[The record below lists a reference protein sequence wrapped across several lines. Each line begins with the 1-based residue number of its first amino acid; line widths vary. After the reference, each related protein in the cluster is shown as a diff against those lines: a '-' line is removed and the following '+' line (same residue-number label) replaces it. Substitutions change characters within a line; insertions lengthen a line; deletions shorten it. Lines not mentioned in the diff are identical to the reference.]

1 MVFSSRGDFTGF
13 QRESYSGKAWVC
25 LMCMTKAMGA
35 LKHEAGVVMTHQW
48 EARKLGGEI
57 LEF

>member
-1 MVFSSRGDFTGF
+1 
-13 QRESYSGKAWVC
+13 
-25 LMCMTKAMGA
+25 MTKAMGA